1 MAKMNMMKKH
11 PDEKEDKALIKKMIK
26 ASVGAKKKPMAPKA
40 KSKMV
45 KKGY

>member
-26 ASVGAKKKPMAPKA
+26 ASAGAKKPMASKS
-40 KSKMV
+40 KSKMT

>member
-1 MAKMNMMKKH
+1 MAKMTTKKH
-11 PDEKEDKALIKKMIK
+11 PDEKEDKVLIKKMIK
-26 ASVGAKKKPMAPKA
+26 ASAGAKKPMAPKA